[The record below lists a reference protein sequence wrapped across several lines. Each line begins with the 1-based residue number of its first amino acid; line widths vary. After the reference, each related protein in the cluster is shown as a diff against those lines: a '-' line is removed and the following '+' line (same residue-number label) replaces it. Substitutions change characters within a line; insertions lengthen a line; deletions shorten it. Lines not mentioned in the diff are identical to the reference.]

1 MWAWQAIHTSSP
13 DCCLPRQ
20 TNTEF
25 ASFVFNGTC
34 GHGNMSGFGNFCFS
48 CAMPSPLTVSVSAN
62 EQRICLFCVP
72 GTRGQKQFFEFGG
85 FVFFCAV
92 LWRLHPSAVEQR
104 ICQFC
109 VPGISLPYEYKDDTT
124 RWNTVQTR
132 DTKVLQRLELNQKL
146 TWVNVPRLKPRNQ
159 STNILPPWS
168 WNKPHPSS
176 YTFLQPAST
185 QNAERKELHRWR
197 QQLQSQPQRKL

>member
-1 MWAWQAIHTSSP
+1 MYASGTDQTGTENKTLDKGTRRGHNYNDTEQKPALSADKHTLSNKHGICQFCVPGFSLPCENNLNMWAWQAIHTSSP

-85 FVFFCAV
+85 FVFFCTV

-124 RWNTVQTR
+124 KDADTR
-132 DTKVLQRLELNQKL
+132 SRQRTRKFY
-146 TWVNVPRLKPRNQ
+146 NV
-159 STNILPPWS
+159 
-168 WNKPHPSS
+168 
-176 YTFLQPAST
+176 
-185 QNAERKELHRWR
+185 
-197 QQLQSQPQRKL
+197 